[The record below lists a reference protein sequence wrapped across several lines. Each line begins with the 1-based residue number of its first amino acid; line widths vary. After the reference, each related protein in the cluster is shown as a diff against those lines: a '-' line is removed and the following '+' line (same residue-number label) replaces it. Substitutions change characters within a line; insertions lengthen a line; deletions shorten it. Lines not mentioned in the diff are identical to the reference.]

1 MHILLPQVPPL
12 WMYHSSKFSKSIMCA
27 VAPLPKNS
35 TFSSAAVSFTPFFS
49 ETLAYSCLHMPHNVS
64 QLLKTPHH
72 DANVFRHQ
80 LLCQDESAKDIL
92 ESFNELT
99 SSNEDTQVTQVKMC
113 ACLGVCISV
122 FSYYM
127 RMHLCLF

>member
-1 MHILLPQVPPL
+1 
-12 WMYHSSKFSKSIMCA
+12 
-27 VAPLPKNS
+27 
-35 TFSSAAVSFTPFFS
+35 
-49 ETLAYSCLHMPHNVS
+49 MPHNVS

-80 LLCQDESAKDIL
+80 LLCQDDSAKDIL

-113 ACLGVCISV
+113 AWACVSVSFPIICACIYVCFDIQ
-122 FSYYM
+122 
-127 RMHLCLF
+127 HLNTLSGRHLSR